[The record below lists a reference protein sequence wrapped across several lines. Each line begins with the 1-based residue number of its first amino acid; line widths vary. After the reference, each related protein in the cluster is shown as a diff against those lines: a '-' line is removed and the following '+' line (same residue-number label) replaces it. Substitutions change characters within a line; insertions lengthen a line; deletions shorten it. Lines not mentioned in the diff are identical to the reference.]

1 MCRYYPD
8 KRCYWSGCSSLDS
21 MGSVVICSLV
31 PNPNGYFLPRR
42 VGFQL
47 RGVFDKHALRRGS

>member
-1 MCRYYPD
+1 
-8 KRCYWSGCSSLDS
+8 